1 MTRRYAL
8 YGPVSRDWLTYG
20 GRILWHTHPGELA
33 YLVPHG
39 ATVRELPRDVPDDQC
54 MHIRFHPAM
63 ATVRWPLNRKD
74 FNAA

>member
-8 YGPVSRDWLTYG
+8 YGDNSRDWLTWG
-20 GRILWHTHPGELA
+20 GRILWHSNAAELA

-39 ATVRELPRDVPDDQC
+39 ATVRELPRDVPDELC
-54 MHIRFHPAM
+54 MHIRFHPSM
-63 ATVRWPLNRKD
+63 AAVRWPLNRRD